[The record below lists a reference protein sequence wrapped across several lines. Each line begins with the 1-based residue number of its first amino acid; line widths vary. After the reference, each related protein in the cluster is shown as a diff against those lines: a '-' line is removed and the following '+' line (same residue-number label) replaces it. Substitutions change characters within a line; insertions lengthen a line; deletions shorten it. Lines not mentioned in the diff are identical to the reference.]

1 MKRYVPALAFRS
13 LTRFYDPLLRLTLRD
28 EAIKRALVEQCELE
42 SNMRVLDVGSGTGT
56 LTLMLARAKPGV
68 HVTGLDGDPDVL
80 RIAREKAERARIAV
94 EFVEGLATSLPFADA
109 SFDRVTTSLVLHH
122 LTPEDKARALREMH
136 RVLRRGG
143 ELHVAD
149 WGRPHG
155 PLMRAAFIAVQLL
168 DGFATT
174 RDHAAG
180 RLPSFVTGAGFVDVK
195 ETRRWRTI
203 YGTLAFLR
211 ARKDG

>member
-1 MKRYVPALAFRS
+1 MERYVPALAFRS

-42 SNMRVLDVGSGTGT
+42 SNMHVLDVGSGTGT
-56 LTLMLARAKPGV
+56 LTLMLVRATPGV
-68 HVTGLDGDPDVL
+68 HVTGIDGDPDVL
-80 RIAREKAERARIAV
+80 RIAREKAERARVAV
-94 EFVEGLATSLPFADA
+94 ELVEGLATSLPFANA

-122 LTPEDKARALREMH
+122 LTAEDKARALREMH
-136 RVLRRGG
+136 RVLRPGG

-155 PLMRAAFIAVQLL
+155 PLMRAAFVGVQLL
-168 DGFATT
+168 DGFAST

-180 RLPSFVTGAGFVDVK
+180 RVPSFVADAGFVDVK

-211 ARKDG
+211 ARKDS